1 MASAQALKQRNPTM
15 QTSSP
20 NVAAAYEDKNVGDAY
35 EDKDIVEHPSGKSK
49 HSGATQI
56 LRCLLFVSFFLAGCF
71 R

>member
-20 NVAAAYEDKNVGDAY
+20 DVGAAYED
-35 EDKDIVEHPSGKSK
+35 EDIVEHPSGKIK
-49 HSGATQI
+49 HGGAMQI

>member
-1 MASAQALKQRNPTM
+1 M

-20 NVAAAYEDKNVGDAY
+20 DVGAAYED
-35 EDKDIVEHPSGKSK
+35 EDIVEHPSGKIK
-49 HSGATQI
+49 HGGAIQI